1 MKPFR
6 ILLAEDHTLFRELIK
21 RSLGEISDIEVVG
34 EASDGLQVLKSVKV
48 LKPHMVILDIGL
60 PSLSGIE
67 AARIIKQDYPKIKIL
82 LLTMYKSK
90 DHLKHA
96 LDVKVD
102 GYLLKENAFKD
113 LITAIQMIRKG
124 GVYISNIMLE
134 KIADYVTSDAWSVSS
149 DKEVFSVRELEVGY
163 LQKESKL
170 TPKEE
175 EVLIYFAQGK
185 HYRDIA
191 EHLSINYLT
200 ARNYIITIKKKLHIK
215 NNIDLIKYAIK
226 KGYASISTFCQ

>member
-21 RSLGEISDIEVVG
+21 KNLGEIPDIQVVG
-34 EASDGLQVLKSVKV
+34 EVSDGLELLKSVKI
-48 LKPHMVILDIGL
+48 LKPHMIILDIGL

-67 AARIIKQDYPKIKIL
+67 AARTIKQTLPKIKIL

-96 LDVKVD
+96 LEAKVD
-102 GYLLKENAFKD
+102 GYLLKENAFND
-113 LITAIQMIRKG
+113 LITAIQTIRQG
-124 GVYISNIMLE
+124 ELYISNIL
-134 KIADYVTSDAWSVSS
+134 
-149 DKEVFSVRELEVGY
+149 
-163 LQKESKL
+163 LQKMADFISKETWTTSQDDEDFLDNESDIQKETIL

-175 EVLIYFAQGK
+175 EVLRYFAQGK
-185 HYRDIA
+185 SYKNIA
-191 EHLSINYLT
+191 ELLSINYLT
-200 ARNYIITIKKKLHIK
+200 ARNYVIMVKKKLHIK

-226 KGYASISTFCQ
+226 NGYTSIST